1 MLDVMDIEVRPL
13 STACGAE
20 ILGVDLREEL
30 PAPIVDRIKR
40 AWLEHLVIVFRD
52 QDITQEQ
59 QLRFAAHFG
68 QLGERKKAPAALAE
82 RTEGIYQTDKRV
94 LLVSNIKVEVD
105 RDTGLEMIAWIE
117 PDRYEGPHVAAKG
130 VAARFQRRIK
140 GPLSGEQ
147 IWDRSARRFKPGWGP
162 GENPSSK

>member
-1 MLDVMDIEVRPL
+1 M
-13 STACGAE
+13 
-20 ILGVDLREEL
+20 
-30 PAPIVDRIKR
+30 K
-40 AWLEHLVIVFRD
+40 AWLITWEAAGSAAEVADKIAAVISARRHYRHVEASVEFLYA
-52 QDITQEQ
+52 T
-59 QLRFAAHFG
+59 LKHG
-68 QLGERKKAPAALAE
+68 PAELLEYARQPTRNPYLA
-82 RTEGIYQTDKRV
+82 RSEGPWIVCGDNPWLYARV
-94 LLVSNIKVEVD
+94 VSNIKVEVD